1 MKIKPAT
8 LVLWLALFLIVSCAD
23 KEPALV
29 NDQTPPEFTLE
40 RLDGKTI
47 SFPTELAGKVV
58 AIRFWADWCPFCKTE
73 MKAIEPV
80 YQQYA
85 DQGLVILAVNVRQDV
100 QTARKFIEKLGISYN
115 TLLDSDGAV
124 ARDYGVIA
132 LPSTFFIDR
141 NGSLSSRLLG
151 EASGETFEK
160 IIQPLL

>member
-1 MKIKPAT
+1 
-8 LVLWLALFLIVSCAD
+8 
-23 KEPALV
+23 
-29 NDQTPPEFTLE
+29 
-40 RLDGKTI
+40 
-47 SFPTELAGKVV
+47 
-58 AIRFWADWCPFCKTE
+58 

-85 DQGLVILAVNVRQDV
+85 DQGLVILAVNVRQDA